1 MTLMETAQL
10 LGNFGE
16 FIGAIAVVATLFYLA
31 VQVRESKQ
39 ATEAN
44 TKAIAGSSTREVLL
58 QHADWH
64 LELARD
70 PQLKRIVL
78 KSCQP
83 EMEEYSGEEW
93 WEFTTYVVSVF
104 QIAQAYFVNRD
115 LDIGHQTGE
124 VWIEGIGGFVKRYPA
139 WRLVFQEW
147 SRMLDPGLVE
157 ALSNAEVM
165 PFDITTGRL
174 RDPCRSCSMS

>member
-44 TKAIAGSSTREVLL
+44 TKAIAGNSAREVLL
-58 QHADWH
+58 SHANWH

-70 PQLKRIVL
+70 PELKRIL
-78 KSCQP
+78 IKSCQP
-83 EMEEYSGEEW
+83 QMEEYSPEERH
-93 WEFTTYVVSVF
+93 EFTTYLVSVL
-104 QIAQAYFVNRD
+104 QVAQAYFVNRD
-115 LDIGHQTGE
+115 LEIGYEGGE
-124 VWIEGIGGFVKRYPA
+124 LWLESVGGFIKRYPA
-139 WRLVFQEW
+139 WRKAFDDL
-147 SRMLDPGLVE
+147 SGLLDPRFVD
-157 ALSNAEVM
+157 ALSKSEEI
-165 PFDITTGRL
+165 PFDMVSAWPNDA
-174 RDPCRSCSMS
+174 DPT